1 MATEFYV
8 IAGALIAFAA
18 LFVVFPLL
26 MKHGN
31 AELRRQTNV
40 EVFRERQQELDRELQ
55 QQQLSRSQHQRLLH
69 ELQRRL
75 LEDEQGGAAGQQ
87 GFRRPPVW
95 LAAGLVAG
103 MAALALFI
111 YQHNGAHADWQIKQT
126 LARARSLVAAGK
138 PADKERVELLAQVT
152 ARLDERPDEPFYL
165 MLKGNLEMELGR
177 FREAEGSFAM
187 LAESLPGDPTVMAAL
202 LEMRYMNA
210 GRKLD
215 SKSLDMASQVL
226 AIDPNNVRTLG
237 LLGIDS
243 FERGEFQAAIDYWQQ
258 LLPLVGPFSPNG
270 KMIGQG
276 IERARRMLAAQGVAV
291 TDSQAASAAQAVAGA
306 GAELRLNVSLAA
318 ELKADPQASVFVYAR
333 PAGGARMPLAVQ
345 RLTVADLPAQ
355 VTLDD
360 SMAMAPGMNLSSAD
374 QVELVARISSR
385 GMANRGSGDIEG
397 IQGPIEVGAASQ
409 PVELVIDS
417 VVP

>member
-1 MATEFYV
+1 MDIEFYV
-8 IAGALIAFAA
+8 VAGLLIALAA
-18 LFVVFPLL
+18 LFVVFPVLL
-26 MKHGN
+26 KHGN

-40 EVFRERQQELDRELQ
+40 EVFKERQQELDRELQ
-55 QQQLSRSQHQRLLH
+55 EQLLSEQQHRQLLH

-75 LEDEQGGAAGQQ
+75 LEDEQAGPASQQ
-87 GFRRPPVW
+87 VYKRPPAW
-95 LAAGLVAG
+95 LVLALVAV
-103 MAALALFI
+103 MAVFAVLV
-111 YQHNGAHADWQIKQT
+111 YQHNGFRPDWQIART
-126 LARARSLVAAGK
+126 LDQARALVAAGK
-138 PADKERVELLAQVT
+138 PADEQRLGLLEQVSERLQA
-152 ARLDERPDEPFYL
+152 RPDEPFYL

-177 FREAEGSFAM
+177 FREAQGTFTTLTA
-187 LAESLPGDPTVMAAL
+187 LLPDDPTVMAAL

-215 SKSLDMASQVL
+215 STSMEMARGIL

-243 FERGEFQAAIDYWQQ
+243 FEQGNFQAAIDYWQQ

-276 IERARRMLAAQGVAV
+276 IERARQLLASQGVAA
-291 TDSQAASAAQAVAGA
+291 TDGAAAQTPRPAAAAGT
-306 GAELRLNVSLAA
+306 ELQLAVSLAPG
-318 ELKADPQASVFVYAR
+318 LQADPQASVFIYAR
-333 PAGGARMPLAVQ
+333 PAGGARMPLAVK

-355 VTLDD
+355 VILDD
-360 SMAMAPGMNLSSAD
+360 SMAMAPGMNLSSAK
-374 QVELVARISSR
+374 QVELVARISKR

-397 IQGPIEVGAASQ
+397 VKGPIEVGAASQ
-409 PVELVIDS
+409 PVELVIDA